1 MSQAEGVD
9 KETVTVEILGEEY
22 VLKSEAS
29 PEYTRRV
36 AEHVDQMASEIR
48 EDGGIMDTKRLA
60 ILTALAI
67 TDQLFRVKEG
77 VDRVRGAVERRAE
90 RLTREVLEVVEKEPG
105 S

>member
-9 KETVTVEILGEEY
+9 KKTVTVEILGEEY

-36 AEHVDQMASEIR
+36 AEHVDRMASEIR
-48 EDGGIMDTKRLA
+48 EDGGIMDSKRLA

-90 RLTREVLEVVEKEPG
+90 RLTEEVLSVVEKEPD